1 MARIVRHGPWGGPGE
16 EATAIYLRDHL
27 DERWTVVCGRQLVS
41 RVNTRDSDFIV
52 VGPNSVTV
60 IEEKS
65 WHGELLGT
73 EERWYDRHTQQELG
87 SPINQANGVA
97 RVLAGNIDRLLRR
110 HRRELGNLV
119 QGAAPGQPAR
129 RPHIVEYLVVLS
141 SPDVRFDVA
150 DPRAADR
157 VVRLVGCEH
166 KLFEFDRATAARID
180 LRPVRDRILALVE
193 GLPERPLQPTQLG
206 SYQIIGDI
214 EPTPRG
220 PRYVGRHRDGTVRI
234 LLTYQRQGL
243 SAAELAESD
252 KLLLREYHAM
262 QRLAPLGRVFPVDP
276 YFGVN
281 DDQMWVVPMH
291 PPAPSQTTIR
301 RRIVAGERPSA
312 ALFTAVAADAYAG
325 LADMHAEGIAHR
337 ALHPSR
343 IWLSEGSTKVTFSDL
358 LIAKIAGSGTIFDAD
373 EIDHLGRPYRAPECR
388 LTAHAANYAS
398 DVYSLALC
406 LLAWWELRQADPPAV
421 PDVPPSLPPKVRD
434 VLSACLAQDPAA
446 RPEAR
451 QAADLLLAHLREEEK
466 RAVRPAPG
474 ARIDNNRYELVRKLG
489 EGATATTWLM
499 VDQFELYHTL
509 KIIKSPRTLDLLRGE
524 LTLLQKLKHDRIVS
538 VSGYLLDPPGPAL
551 IAEYVDG
558 RTVRE
563 LGPTLRGNLAACQ
576 KILADMLDALEY
588 AHQRNVLHRDI
599 SPSNIIVDADD
610 RATLIDFG
618 VATDDADRSVV
629 GTLPYQAPEI
639 AAGLSWSPVADLY
652 SLAVVCFEALTGRLP
667 YQIDGQ
673 LSNKHQLVRPTAVEV
688 KAAGGTGLLDVLLR
702 ACDPDPERRFASAA
716 AFRDAVAHAL
726 APPSPPPPPVTVLE
740 TEPGAATPGPQAGEE
755 REQHGS
761 RPQEAQPPAQPQA
774 AWPAEQ
780 EAQPRERSWVVN
792 PAVDEIRQLFRNS
805 RLGNRGNRGLDSEF
819 AVRTYVP
826 TRLDERLI
834 PRIVDG
840 RPQLVVFSG
849 NPGDGKTAFLERLG
863 EFLRSRGARVL
874 AADAAGWWMDLAGH
888 EYSSVYDASESHEGI
903 SADEL
908 LHRALA
914 PLNDSG
920 RARSYTALIAANDG
934 RLLDFLEREAA
945 RYPRIAEG
953 LLTGGGSDT
962 DSSQILRI
970 DLKGRSLASVGAS
983 ADSLTVRLLNA
994 LVSEDMW
1001 AACSTC
1007 LAEQR
1012 CPIVRNAR
1020 ELGAPRAQD
1029 RLHRLVLTSHLRRG
1043 RRPTI
1048 RDLRSTLAYLVTAD
1062 LGCADIHREIG
1073 DGLGNPATPER
1084 HFSSLA
1090 FDASGGRDRLLDEW
1104 RELDPAAVASA
1115 RLERA
1120 LAPQTRSAADVV
1132 RAKRRL
1138 YFTAPDAEVADAGY
1152 LSPYRHL
1159 EQFRALLATGQDGG
1173 GTGGGLDDGLVRTLL
1188 RGLSRCIGPV
1198 GYGGDGV
1205 AVSVGE
1211 PVEDGGAVVK
1221 VLPRDEFEIAVAPV
1235 DDRFV
1240 ETAPDV
1246 FVLRHVSGQAALTV
1260 DIDLFELLMRAAAG
1274 YLPTNP
1280 EVAPLLEELGLFRSS
1295 LTLQPASRVIVIEPN
1310 GRRNTIAVTG
1320 TTIEL
1325 LEADR

>member
-1 MARIVRHGPWGGPGE
+1 MAARIIRHGPWGGPGE
-16 EATAIYLRDHL
+16 EATAVYLRDHL
-27 DERWTVVCGRQLVS
+27 GDEWTVVCGRQLVGGT
-41 RVNTRDSDFIV
+41 NTRDSDFIV

-73 EERWYDRHTQQELG
+73 EERWYDRQTHKELG

-110 HRRELGNLV
+110 HRREPMR
-119 QGAAPGQPAR
+119 GAGGGHQDKQ
-129 RPHIVEYLVVLS
+129 PHIVEYLVVLS

-157 VVRLVGCEH
+157 VVRLVGCEQT
-166 KLFEFDRATAARID
+166 LVQFDRSTATRID
-180 LRPVRDRILALVE
+180 LRPVRDRILAMIE
-193 GLPERPLQPTQLG
+193 GLPERPLRPTQLG
-206 SYQIIGDI
+206 NYRILGDI

-220 PRYVGRHRDGTVRI
+220 PRYVGEHRDGGIRI

-252 KLLLREYHAM
+252 RLILREYHAM
-262 QRLAPLGRVFPVDP
+262 QRLAPLGRVFAVDP
-276 YFGVN
+276 YVGVN
-281 DDQMWVVPMH
+281 DDQIWVVPMH
-291 PPAPSQTTIR
+291 PPAPSQKTIR
-301 RRIVAGERPSA
+301 RRIVAGERP
-312 ALFTAVAADAYAG
+312 ALAVFTEVAADAYAG

-343 IWLSEGSTKVTFSDL
+343 IWLPDGANKVTFSEL
-358 LIAKIAGSGTIFDAD
+358 LIAKIANSGTIFDAD

-388 LTAHAANYAS
+388 VTAHAAGYPS

-406 LLAWWELRQADPPAV
+406 LLAWWELRQSDPPLV
-421 PDVPPSLPPKVRD
+421 PDAPPSLPAKVRD
-434 VLSACLAQDPAA
+434 VLSACLAQNPTD

-451 QAADLLLAHLREEEK
+451 QAADLLLAHLREEKK
-466 RAVRPAPG
+466 RAVLPAPG
-474 ARIDNNRYELVRKLG
+474 ARIDNNKYELVRRLG
-489 EGATATTWLM
+489 DGATATTWLM
-499 VDQFELYHTL
+499 IDRRFEIYHTL
-509 KIIKSPRTLDLLRGE
+509 KIMKSARLLDYLRSE
-524 LTLLQKLKHDRIVS
+524 LTLLQKLKHDRIVG

-558 RTVRE
+558 RTVSE
-563 LGPTLRGNLAACQ
+563 LGATLRGNLAACQ

-588 AHQRNVLHRDI
+588 AHHRDVLHRDI
-599 SPSNIIVDADD
+599 SPNNIIVDTDD

-618 VATDDADRSVV
+618 VATSDADRSVV
-629 GTLPYQAPEI
+629 GTLSYQAPEI
-639 AAGLSWSPVADLY
+639 AAGLSWSPAADLY

-667 YQIDGQ
+667 YLVDGAQ
-673 LSNKHQLVRPTAVEV
+673 FPNKWQLVRPADVEV
-688 KAAGGTGLLDVLLR
+688 GAVGDTGLFDVLLR

-726 APPSPPPPPVTVLE
+726 APPPPLPLPTRRE
-740 TEPGAATPGPQAGEE
+740 DEPGVEKEQN
-755 REQHGS
+755 QHGS
-761 RPQEAQPPAQPQA
+761 RTERREPPH
-774 AWPAEQ
+774 E
-780 EAQPRERSWVVN
+780 RKERSWVVN

-805 RLGNRGNRGLDSEF
+805 RLGNRGNRGLDSDF

-826 TRLDERLI
+826 TRLDGRLV
-834 PRIVDG
+834 PRIVEG

-863 EFLRSRGARVL
+863 EFLRGRGARVR
-874 AADAAGWWMDLAGH
+874 ASDAAGWRMDLDGH
-888 EYSSVYDASESHEGI
+888 EYASVYDASESHEGM
-903 SADEL
+903 SADDL
-908 LHRALA
+908 LHRALD
-914 PLNDSG
+914 PVNDTH
-920 RARSYTALIAANDG
+920 RAGGYTALIAANDG
-934 RLLDFLEREAA
+934 RLLDFLEREAP
-945 RYPRIAEG
+945 RYPQIAKVLAEG
-953 LLTGGGSDT
+953 GGTDGSGAEG
-962 DSSQILRI
+962 SGIVRV
-970 DLKGRSLASVGAS
+970 DLKGRSMASLGAA
-983 ADSLTVRLLNA
+983 ADSLTVRLLDA
-994 LVSEDMW
+994 LMTDDMW
-1001 AACSTC
+1001 SACAACA
-1007 LAEQR
+1007 AEQR

-1020 ELGAPRAQD
+1020 ELGAQRAQD

-1062 LGCADIHREIG
+1062 LGCVDIHREIG
-1073 DGLGNPATPER
+1073 DGPGNPATPER

-1104 RELDPAAVASA
+1104 RELDPAAVAAA

-1120 LAPQTRSAADVV
+1120 LAPDARTATDMA

-1138 YFTAPDAEVADAGY
+1138 YFTAPDPDLAGTGC
-1152 LSPYRHL
+1152 LSPYRYL
-1159 EQFRALLATGQDGG
+1159 EEFRAVLATQHRGG
-1173 GTGGGLDDGLVRTLL
+1173 GADGQNADQNAGRTGSRTGDVLARTLL

-1198 GYGGDGV
+1198 GYDGDGV

-1211 PVEDGGAVVK
+1211 PAEDGGAVVK
-1221 VLPRDEFEIAVAPV
+1221 VLSLDEFEVTLTPV

-1240 ETAPDV
+1240 ETAAEV
-1246 FVLRHVSGQAALTV
+1246 FVLRHISGQARMTV

-1280 EVAPLLEELGLFRSS
+1280 EVMPLLEELGLFRSS
-1295 LTLQPASRVIVIEPN
+1295 LTLQPASKVIVIEPN
-1310 GRRNTIAVTG
+1310 GRRNAIAVTG
-1320 TTIEL
+1320 ATIEL
-1325 LEADR
+1325 LGS